1 MGTAAPAERAF
12 RPVTAGVLSDPD
24 ASMED
29 MAQIRASSA
38 FVGRALELARLE
50 QLLASASD
58 GAASGVLLGGDAGV
72 GKTRLSAE
80 LAARA
85 AAGGAVAVIGRCVD
99 LGAGGLPYLPFTEAL
114 GALAADPGARDTVRQ
129 VAADRPALRRLT
141 GLLDGAAGSDD
152 ALHRLPL
159 YDAVGAVLRAVGD
172 AVAPVLLVLE
182 DLHWADAST
191 RDLLRFLLA
200 RLSEDRLLVLAT
212 YRTDEMHRRHPLRG
226 LLAEL
231 VRLPRV
237 ERLGLNPFDDAELRA
252 YLQSLQGGEVAE
264 SVVRDIR
271 ARSEGNAFYAEELL
285 VAAADPVAAP
295 SGGFTAAG
303 AGRLPGGLADVLLSR
318 LERLPEAVQ
327 HFTRVASVAGRRVPD
342 ALLRA
347 ASERPA
353 DETEQ
358 ALRDAVAHHLL
369 VSDGVEQFAFR
380 HALVQEAVYA
390 DLLPGER
397 IRLHARY
404 AALLAAD
411 PAGANAAD
419 LARHCVE
426 AHDLPGALAA
436 WIRAAQ
442 QAGRRLAPAEALAH
456 FEQALQLWVVVAEGD
471 RPPGWSLV
479 SLGSAAAAAASQ
491 AGDVR
496 RAISL
501 GRDATQAAVT
511 MGDRELEADTRHRLA
526 HYLYSAERDDEA
538 LDEVARVYQVLEGSP
553 PVPARVWAAT
563 VEARVIGGWGQDWT
577 VRRDHMLRNRSMVQ
591 RALTEAR
598 QLELVGAEADLL
610 VSMAVTDGIISG
622 PEAAAERLAE
632 ARRLGMQAQDPAI
645 ALRAQYHLATNQLD
659 AGDLDAALST
669 FREALAY
676 AERVGLSSS
685 LFGVE
690 ARVLYAQTLVTAG
703 HWDAAVLAV
712 TRDRPRLPAREA
724 LFLRH
729 PVLPVYTARDPQQ
742 ALASVR
748 ELIDCDPDYPV
759 ARHVLAGTQADALT
773 WLADTP
779 AAVAVIRS
787 TLQAYQHDG
796 TPMMIG
802 GIQLCALGLAA
813 LADGVAS
820 APRSYDGRSVHQRLA
835 DGEQLL
841 SRAREIGEH
850 GPTRLR
856 RMGPEGRAWLL
867 RAEAEAARL
876 RGQPDVPGWR
886 AAWEAYGY
894 GHVYERARSGWRL
907 AEALLT
913 AGPSASD
920 RAEAA
925 DLTRSARETA
935 VALGARPL
943 RDAVDALGRR
953 HRLDVGAGVPAS
965 EVLTPRE
972 QEVMRLVADG
982 LTNKAIGARL
992 FISEKTASV
1001 HVSHVLAK
1009 LGASGRAE
1017 AVAVAHR
1024 RGLLQAQAAE
1034 HP

>member
-1 MGTAAPAERAF
+1 M
-12 RPVTAGVLSDPD
+12 TAGALSDPG
-24 ASMED
+24 ASMGG
-29 MAQIRASSA
+29 MAPIGTSSA
-38 FVGRALELARLE
+38 FVGRAPELDRLE
-50 QLLASASD
+50 QLLASAGQ
-58 GAASGVLLGGDAGV
+58 GAAAGVLLGGDAGV
-72 GKTRLSAE
+72 GKTRLGAE
-80 LAARA
+80 LVARA
-85 AAGGAVAVIGRCVD
+85 VGQGAVAVVGRCVD

-114 GALAADPGARDTVRQ
+114 GALAADPAARETVRR

-141 GLLDGAAGSDD
+141 GLVETAAGSDD

-159 YDAVGAVLRAVGD
+159 YDAVAAVLRTVGEG
-172 AVAPVLLVLE
+172 VAPVLLVLE

-200 RLSEDRLLVLAT
+200 RLSDDHLLMVAT
-212 YRTDEMHRRHPLRG
+212 YRTDEMHRRHPLRA

-237 ERLGLNPFDDAELRA
+237 ERMALNPFDDAELRA
-252 YLQSLQGGEVAE
+252 YLHSLHGGEVAE

-271 ARSEGNAFYAEELL
+271 MRSEGNAFYAEELL
-285 VAAADPVAAP
+285 VAAADPDD
-295 SGGFTAAG
+295 GFAAG
-303 AGRLPGGLADVLLSR
+303 SDRAAGGAARLPGGLADVLLSR

-327 HFTRVASVAGRRVPD
+327 HIARVASVAGRRVPD

-347 ASERPA
+347 ACERPA
-353 DETEQ
+353 DEVEQ
-358 ALRDAVAHHLL
+358 ALREAVAHQVL
-369 VSDGVEQFAFR
+369 VSDGVDRFAFR

-397 IRLHARY
+397 VRLHARY

-411 PAGANAAD
+411 AGAGNSAD
-419 LARHCVE
+419 LARHCLE
-426 AHDLPGALAA
+426 AHDSPGALAA
-436 WIRAAQ
+436 WIRAAEE
-442 QAGRRLAPAEALAH
+442 AGRRLAPAEALAH
-456 FEQALQLWVVVAEGD
+456 FEQALQLWPVVAEAD
-471 RPPGWSLV
+471 RPTGWTLV
-479 SLGSAAAAAASQ
+479 ALGSAAAAAASQ
-491 AGDVR
+491 AGDFR
-496 RAISL
+496 RAIAL
-501 GRDATQAAVT
+501 ARDATQAAVAD
-511 MGDRELEADTRHRLA
+511 GDRELEADTRYRLA
-526 HYLYSAERDDEA
+526 HYLYSADRDDEA

-577 VRRDHMLRNRSMVQ
+577 VRRDHMLRNRSMVE
-591 RALTEAR
+591 RALAEAR
-598 QLELVGAEADLL
+598 ELDLVGAEADLL

-645 ALRAQYHLATNQLD
+645 ALRARYHLATNQLD
-659 AGDLDAALST
+659 VGDLASAVAS

-703 HWDAAVLAV
+703 DWDAAVLAV

-724 LFLRH
+724 LFLVH
-729 PVLPVYTARDPQQ
+729 PVLPVFTARDPEQS
-742 ALASVR
+742 LAKIE
-748 ELIDCDPDYPV
+748 ELLDCDPDYPLP
-759 ARHVLAGTQADALT
+759 RHMLSGPKADALA
-773 WLADTP
+773 WLGDTG
-779 AAVAVIRS
+779 AALAVIRS
-787 TLQAYQHDG
+787 TLKQYQDAG

-802 GIQLCALGLAA
+802 GLQLCALGLAA
-813 LADGVAS
+813 LADGVEA
-820 APRSYDGRSVHQRLA
+820 APRSTGRPNDRQALA
-835 DGEQLL
+835 DGQQLL
-841 SRAREIGEH
+841 SHAREIGQH

-856 RMGPEGRAWLL
+856 EMGPEGRSWLL

-876 RGQPDVPGWR
+876 RGEPDVPAWR
-886 AAWEAYGY
+886 AAWEAFGY
-894 GHVYERARSGWRL
+894 GSVYERARSGRRL
-907 AEALLT
+907 AEALL
-913 AGPSASD
+913 AEASLADGPRPSV
-920 RAEAA
+920 RAEAVG
-925 DLTRSARETA
+925 LLRSARETA
-935 VALGARPL
+935 VRLGARPL
-943 RDAVDALGRR
+943 RDAVDATGRR
-953 HRLDVGAGVPAS
+953 HRLDVGAGMPS
-965 EVLTPRE
+965 SGVLTARE

-1001 HVSHVLAK
+1001 HVSNVLAK

-1024 RGLLQAQAAE
+1024 RGLLEAPVAE